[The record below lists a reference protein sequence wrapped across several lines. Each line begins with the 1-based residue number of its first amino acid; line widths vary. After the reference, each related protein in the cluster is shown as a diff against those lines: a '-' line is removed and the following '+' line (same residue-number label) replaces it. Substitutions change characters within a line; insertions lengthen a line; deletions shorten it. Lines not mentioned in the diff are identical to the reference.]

1 MAGEDASRRCPP
13 DPRGAQLWIQAVDLG
28 SRHHMQLARDRNE
41 CRIAPDLLAGMFE
54 PDGAETQRQADQ
66 IRKAQLRAGEV
77 VPARM
82 GVLGRNA
89 VGVDVDARDL
99 VRRNVL
105 LAAQPNERL
114 DGGLEMAAARI
125 WLDVAVGDAERD
137 GRRQHDGPR
146 LLAATRRAR
155 LQETVA

>member
-28 SRHHMQLARDRNE
+28 SRHHMQLARDRSE
-41 CRIAPDLLAGMFE
+41 CRIAPDLLAEMFE
-54 PDGAETQRQADQ
+54 PDGAETQREADQ
-66 IRKAQLRAGEV
+66 IWKAQLRAGEV

-82 GVLGRNA
+82 GVLGGNA

-114 DGGLEMAAARI
+114 AGGLE
-125 WLDVAVGDAERD
+125 
-137 GRRQHDGPR
+137 
-146 LLAATRRAR
+146 LAATRKPLEVPAR
-155 LQETVA
+155 KSAR